1 MFDAGPV
8 FFMVKFKNKN
18 QSSISEGSES
28 GDDLVD
34 FFRLLLQSD
43 KRINPR
49 MYENGPDSIVSYQD
63 NNY

>member
-8 FFMVKFKNKN
+8 FFMFTNKN
-18 QSSISEGSES
+18 QSIASKGLEAE
-28 GDDLVD
+28 DDLAG
-34 FFRLLLQSD
+34 FFRVLLQVD